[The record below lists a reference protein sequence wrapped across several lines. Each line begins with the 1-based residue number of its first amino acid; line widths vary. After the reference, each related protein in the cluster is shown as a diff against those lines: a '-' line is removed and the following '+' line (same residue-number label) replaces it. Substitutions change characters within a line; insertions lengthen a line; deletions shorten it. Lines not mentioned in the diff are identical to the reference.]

1 MKQMHMNLKP
11 GLLQSHAVAAFS
23 NSAPQHAVMIIAT
36 FVFAALSA
44 NVITIFSVA
53 QPINVA
59 TIIPS
64 LQLQLYSLSLNALRW
79 FHPYLFTL
87 TLAALI
93 SVCSC
98 TCSCRSEGKEM
109 RGSC

>member
-1 MKQMHMNLKP
+1 MHINIKP
-11 GLLQSHAVAAFS
+11 GLLRSHAVAASS
-23 NSAPQHAVMIIAT
+23 NSAPQHAVIVIAT

-44 NVITIFSVA
+44 NVITIFNVA

-64 LQLQLYSLSLNALRW
+64 LQLQLYSLSLNA
-79 FHPYLFTL
+79 PL
-87 TLAALI
+87 TLAVLI
-93 SVCSC
+93 GVCSC

-109 RGSC
+109 